1 MIYPTSTLFRRRMI
15 YILVS
20 QSELNFSNIWR
31 GHLNAIRQALDING
45 CSYQQIDVLLAKYKK
60 FDINDIII
68 NIGNHQYLGSQLL
81 NELAESISK
90 VNRTVFFMD
99 DYTAPPPTQ
108 IRKAI
113 TKSSNLLLT
122 NIKEP
127 ITRKSLQH
135 FEAVYID
142 LNKASFKKLPL
153 KSPFYPNSFIYWGTC
168 RPNREKYFYRYF
180 KPKLYSTYVSTS
192 DRQHKKY
199 SDLYIDYRPLEKI
212 QLPNDLQKYSFTI
225 YMRDTTQPK
234 MAPANRFYEAIN
246 AGLPIFFD
254 HECIPQ
260 VETPTYIENY
270 IVSKAEQILEKDLQ
284 KIQIEQRELWGRR
297 HYRKELEED
306 LAKIFCTYGIL

>member
-1 MIYPTSTLFRRRMI
+1 MI

-20 QSELNFSNIWR
+20 QTELNFSNIWR
-31 GHLNAIRQALDING
+31 GHLTAIRRALDING
-45 CSYQQIDVLLAKYKK
+45 SYHRRIDVLLAKHKK
-60 FDINDIII
+60 FDANDVII

-99 DYTAPPPTQ
+99 DYQAPPPTQ
-108 IRKAI
+108 LRKAL

-122 NIKEP
+122 NIKDP
-127 ITRKSLQH
+127 IIRKSLQH
-135 FEAVYID
+135 FETVYIN

-153 KSPFYPNSFIYWGTC
+153 KPSLYFGSFIYWGIC
-168 RPNREKYFYRYF
+168 RLNREQYFYRYF

-199 SDLYIDYRPLEKI
+199 SDLYINYRPLEKI
-212 QLPNDLQKYSFTI
+212 QLPNDLQNYGFTVYI
-225 YMRDTTQPK
+225 EDKSSPLHGIS
-234 MAPANRFYEAIN
+234 NRFFEAVS

-254 HECIPQ
+254 CDSILHIKLPDHA
-260 VETPTYIENY
+260 ENY
-270 IVSKAEQILEKDLQ
+270 IISNAEQILERDLQ
-284 KIQIEQRELWGRR
+284 KTQIEQRELWGRR

-306 LAKIFCTYGIL
+306 LAKTFYKYGIL